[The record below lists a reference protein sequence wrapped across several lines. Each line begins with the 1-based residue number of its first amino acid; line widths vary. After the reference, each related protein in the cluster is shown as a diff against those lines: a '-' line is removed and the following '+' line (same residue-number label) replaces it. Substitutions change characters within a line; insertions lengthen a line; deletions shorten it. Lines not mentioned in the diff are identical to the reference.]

1 MSFEKEH
8 FTSKWL
14 FSLLWTI
21 LEFAN
26 FLRQMMQSSWKL
38 MKTLLTSWT
47 LYTIKN
53 ESVCQS
59 CDNPKILIMLVWG
72 PLCLYNNCIFQV
84 ISADSCS
91 NCLISVTPFIHGSSR
106 KMSPSAVTTE
116 SCCQPPNPLQGMRP
130 YFFLSVPSTLQ
141 WFLASF
147 TILSAPTDW
156 SLLKIFWPWSSY
168 QITWK
173 EHICCS
179 Q

>member
-8 FTSKWL
+8 FISKWL

-72 PLCLYNNCIFQV
+72 PLCLCNNCIFQV
-84 ISADSCS
+84 ISALCICRHGEADSCS

-130 YFFLSVPSTLQ
+130 YFFFQSLQ
-141 WFLASF
+141 PFSGFLPALQF
-147 TILSAPTDW
+147 
-156 SLLKIFWPWSSY
+156 
-168 QITWK
+168 
-173 EHICCS
+173 
-179 Q
+179 